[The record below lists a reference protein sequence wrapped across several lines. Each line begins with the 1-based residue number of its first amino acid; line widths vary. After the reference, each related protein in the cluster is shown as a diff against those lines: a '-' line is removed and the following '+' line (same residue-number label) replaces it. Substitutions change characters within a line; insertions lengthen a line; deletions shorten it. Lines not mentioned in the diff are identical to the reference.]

1 MEITDLTFDDRD
13 EFKRKKVAENII
25 SLLQANI
32 DISPMII
39 DGDWGT
45 GKSEFCFK
53 LINLMRESNS
63 HHSIYINTFKADHA
77 NEPLMTVLAEVIN
90 VLPDKESKDSLIKN
104 ALPAI
109 RYGLKTLAKAGVSH
123 ILRQDIT
130 DAVDDFDKD
139 IQDATDTIINSSIET
154 MLKDHVEAE
163 ESLKTLQTALSKI
176 AKEKPIVIF
185 IDELD
190 RCRPNFATDMLE
202 VIKHVFDIDNVSF
215 VLITNVQQL
224 KASINHY
231 YGAINAQR
239 YLDKFIKFATKLPS
253 EHKAN
258 SHDFNKNSLAHYEQ
272 LIQESESLS
281 QCELDEGPFLG
292 LISDLIS
299 IHSIS
304 LRETETL
311 VRHLE
316 IYQALTNNH
325 GLAINNLGHKL
336 LHLLGV
342 AIYTFSPPLT
352 KEFETEQLDAE
363 TLGAFLQELEFK
375 NFELD
380 FDFGSPKAKQVLAVM
395 LGQYSQ
401 FSPKIF
407 TPDSDTKKHW
417 DRVIND
423 YFSSGSH
430 PDADGYSK
438 IVRKVIRTFSLSN

>member
-1 MEITDLTFDDRD
+1 MKIADLTFDDRD

-25 SLLQANI
+25 SLLQADI

-53 LINLMRESNS
+53 LINLMRESDS

-77 NEPLMTVLAEVIN
+77 NEPLMTVLAEVIK
-90 VLPDKESKDSLIKN
+90 VLPDEESKDSLIES

-139 IQDATDTIINSSIET
+139 IQDATDTIINSSIEA

-176 AKEKPIVIF
+176 AEDKPIVIF

-224 KASINHY
+224 KASINHC
-231 YGAINAQR
+231 YGQAIDAQR
-239 YLDKFIKFATKLPS
+239 YLDKFIKFSTKLPS

-258 SHDFNKNSLAHYEQ
+258 SHDFNKNSLALYEQ
-272 LIQESESLS
+272 LIQKSESLS

-316 IYQALTNNH
+316 IYQTLTRDQ
-325 GLAINNLGHKL
+325 GLAKNKIFGHKL

-342 AIYTFSPPLT
+342 VIYTFSPPLT
-352 KEFETEQLDAE
+352 EEFETEQLDAKSLGEFLRE
-363 TLGAFLQELEFK
+363 TEIGGVEVGFSK
-375 NFELD
+375 H
-380 FDFGSPKAKQVLAVM
+380 KQALAVM
-395 LGQYSQ
+395 LGQHSQ
-401 FSPKIF
+401 FNSEIF
-407 TPDSDTKKHW
+407 TPNTEAKPRW
-417 DRVIND
+417 ENRINE
-423 YFSSGSH
+423 YFSGGGWH
-430 PDADGYSK
+430 PGADGYSK

>member
-1 MEITDLTFDDRD
+1 MEITDLTFDIRD
-13 EFKRKKVAENII
+13 EFQRKKVAENII
-25 SLLQANI
+25 SLLQADI

-77 NEPLMTVLAEVIN
+77 NEPLMTVLAEVIK
-90 VLPDKESKDSLIKN
+90 VLPDKESKDSLIEN

-123 ILRQDIT
+123 ILRQDVT
-130 DAVDDFDKD
+130 DAVDDFDKE
-139 IQDATDTIINSSIET
+139 IQDAADTIINSSIET
-154 MLKDHVEAE
+154 ILKDHIEAE

-176 AKEKPIVIF
+176 AEDKPIVIF

-224 KASINHY
+224 KASINHC
-231 YGAINAQR
+231 YGEAIDAQR
-239 YLDKFIKFATKLPS
+239 YLDKFIKFSTKLPN
-253 EHKAN
+253 EHNIN
-258 SHDFNKNSLAHYEQ
+258 SHDYNKNSLAHYEK
-272 LIQESESLS
+272 LIQESEAL
-281 QCELDEGPFLG
+281 QELKLDTGAFLEF
-292 LISDLIS
+292 ISDMVT

-304 LRETETL
+304 LREIETL

-316 IYQALTNNH
+316 IYQTLTSEQ
-325 GLAINNLGHKL
+325 GLAKNIILGHKL
-336 LHLLGV
+336 LHLFGV
-342 AIYTFSPPLT
+342 IIYTLSPSLT
-352 KEFETEQLDAE
+352 KEFETEQLDAKSIGEFLRE
-363 TLGAFLQELEFK
+363 TEVGGLEV
-375 NFELD
+375 NF
-380 FDFGSPKAKQVLAVM
+380 PRPKQVLAVM
-395 LGQYSQ
+395 LGQSSQ
-401 FSPKIF
+401 LHSELF
-407 TPDSDTKKHW
+407 TPTPETKARW
-417 DRVIND
+417 ESRIND
-423 YFSSGSH
+423 YFSGGGWQ
-430 PDADGYSK
+430 PEPDGYSK